1 VKSVTD
7 LPSLGAEVMRYAEHD
22 ALHVG
27 RNGISRRRV
36 EGTCVNRL
44 VLEFRIA
51 VLAPDRPHLR
61 DLPLEARADD

>member
-1 VKSVTD
+1 
-7 LPSLGAEVMRYAEHD
+7 MRYAEHD

-27 RNGISRRRV
+27 RNGISHRRV

-51 VLAPDRPHLR
+51 VLAPDRPHLS
-61 DLPLEARADD
+61 DLPLEILADD